1 MGLVAVLVA
10 VGLPP
15 IAFSDPGAVQ
25 AAAASVGCEPLPAG
39 GVATAPAL
47 PSYTAINP
55 QRLVDT
61 RNNIGGWGTTI
72 GAGCTMRVN
81 LASDVPANAAAV
93 SLSMTAISATRDY
106 FTVYPCASGR
116 PETSNLN
123 TRPGIPTPNLVVAIP
138 DINREICIFS
148 HGTAHLIIDLAGWWS
163 DGPDRFASIQP
174 TRVYDTR
181 QPGGARLARFVTREV
196 RIPPSVI
203 PDGSTAA
210 VVNLTVDRAAAA
222 GYLTAFPC
230 GQPAPPSSNLNFVAG
245 EARAVAAIVG
255 LGVGSTMCVLT
266 DIAADVIVDVTG
278 YYAPAPSFGP
288 TAELQPL
295 SGTRIV
301 DTRNGIGGPL
311 APFQAGETRQFD
323 PVAFVPG
330 GAEASSVMLNV
341 IAANP
346 QANGYLTIYP
356 CSSSRP
362 EVSSLNYTA
371 PAEATNLA
379 TVELAADRTICIY
392 AFAAT
397 DVIVDVFGV
406 MAAPAGSLVERLSF
420 NQHVFPEFTP
430 AGADYAVACNAG
442 TTSLSM
448 QLELLPQ
455 VTATLDG
462 VPGVVRP
469 AHPAGGDRPAADA
482 HADAGRP
489 VDELLLPLPARRLPR
504 PDGRPPRQPRARVVP
519 DDVRVAN
526 LPTVQRASFSVIFD
540 NRGAPV
546 WYKRTPVPV
555 LDFKRLSNGT
565 MVYVPQLGQA
575 FGVQPDAGLPQHQPE
590 RFARRRGQPE
600 RRDPNGESRQFP
612 TDQHDYVELPGGGRA
627 MLSYPLVRD
636 RQPVG
641 R

>member
-1 MGLVAVLVA
+1 MAGRGGTTFGVMNRRTRWALVAVLVA

-39 GVATAPAL
+39 GVATAPSL

-230 GQPAPPSSNLNFVAG
+230 GQPVPPSSNLNFVAG

-255 LGVGSTMCVLT
+255 LGLGSTMCVLT

-288 TAELQPL
+288 TAQLQPL

-462 VPGVVRP
+462 VPVSSGLLTRQVATDQLLTLTLTRGGQSMSYFFRCLPADFPALTVDRP
-469 AHPAGGDRPAADA
+469 GNPAPGWYLTTFGMQPTPAGVSA
-482 HADAGRP
+482 
-489 VDELLLPLPARRLPR
+489 
-504 PDGRPPRQPRARVVP
+504 
-519 DDVRVAN
+519 
-526 LPTVQRASFSVIFD
+526 
-540 NRGAPV
+540 
-546 WYKRTPVPV
+546 
-555 LDFKRLSNGT
+555 
-565 MVYVPQLGQA
+565 
-575 FGVQPDAGLPQHQPE
+575 
-590 RFARRRGQPE
+590 
-600 RRDPNGESRQFP
+600 
-612 TDQHDYVELPGGGRA
+612 
-627 MLSYPLVRD
+627 
-636 RQPVG
+636 
-641 R
+641 

>member
-1 MGLVAVLVA
+1 
-10 VGLPP
+10 
-15 IAFSDPGAVQ
+15 
-25 AAAASVGCEPLPAG
+25 
-39 GVATAPAL
+39 
-47 PSYTAINP
+47 
-55 QRLVDT
+55 
-61 RNNIGGWGTTI
+61 
-72 GAGCTMRVN
+72 
-81 LASDVPANAAAV
+81 
-93 SLSMTAISATRDY
+93 
-106 FTVYPCASGR
+106 
-116 PETSNLN
+116 
-123 TRPGIPTPNLVVAIP
+123 
-138 DINREICIFS
+138 
-148 HGTAHLIIDLAGWWS
+148 
-163 DGPDRFASIQP
+163 
-174 TRVYDTR
+174 
-181 QPGGARLARFVTREV
+181 
-196 RIPPSVI
+196 
-203 PDGSTAA
+203 
-210 VVNLTVDRAAAA
+210 
-222 GYLTAFPC
+222 
-230 GQPAPPSSNLNFVAG
+230 
-245 EARAVAAIVG
+245 
-255 LGVGSTMCVLT
+255 MCVLT
-266 DIAADVIVDVTG
+266 DTAADVIVDVTG

-288 TAELQPL
+288 TAQLQPL

-379 TVELAADRTICIY
+379 TVELASDRTICIY

-406 MAAPAGSLVERLSF
+406 MAAPAGSLAERISF

-462 VPGVVRP
+462 VPVSSGLLTRQVVTDQLLTLTLTRGGQSMSYFFRCLPADFPALTVDRPGNPAPGWYLTTFGVAKLP
-469 AHPAGGDRPAADA
+469 TDPAG
-482 HADAGRP
+482 
-489 VDELLLPLPARRLPR
+489 
-504 PDGRPPRQPRARVVP
+504 
-519 DDVRVAN
+519 
-526 LPTVQRASFSVIFD
+526 SFSVIFD

-575 FGVQPDAGLPQHQPE
+575 FGVRPGAGLPQHQPE
-590 RFARRRGQPE
+590 RFARRRGQPD
-600 RRDPNGESRQFP
+600 RRDPHREPRPVPDRPARLRRTPGWRP
-612 TDQHDYVELPGGGRA
+612 GDAELSADP
-627 MLSYPLVRD
+627 SHEI
-636 RQPVG
+636 
-641 R
+641 